1 MWNWLRLLFG
11 FPLVTPTIVNPV
23 VEVVDVRKALVR
35 LLLKDGKT
43 YEFTLFGSIG
53 LSGTGWEYVI
63 DASDRF
69 DAWQERVA
77 KTGMIAFEGNVY
89 KPMSVIDKVTV
100 EYSEHLMER
109 K

>member
-11 FPLVTPTIVNPV
+11 FPLVTPTIIDPV
-23 VEVVDVRKALVR
+23 IEMVDVRKALVR

-43 YEFTLFGSIG
+43 YEFTLFGTLHLQDTS
-53 LSGTGWEYVI
+53 WEYVI

-69 DAWQERVA
+69 VAWQERVA
-77 KTGMIAFEGNVY
+77 KTGMIMFEGNVY
-89 KPMSVIDKVTV
+89 KPMSVIDNVTV
-100 EYSEHLMER
+100 EYSEHLVER